1 MVAPAVPVKAAKP
14 APAPSPVPVP
24 GTAPAA
30 AVPLPAAEAAS
41 ADSTVPRYVVQVG
54 AFNDNTRMR
63 EARTKVER
71 IGYTTYISEVDSPT
85 GRRTRVRL
93 GPFKSKDEADAAA
106 VKVKAAGLPAN
117 ILKL

>member
-1 MVAPAVPVKAAKP
+1 M
-14 APAPSPVPVP
+14 
-24 GTAPAA
+24 
-30 AVPLPAAEAAS
+30 
-41 ADSTVPRYVVQVG
+41 PRYVVQVG